1 VNVLFLTHSFPRHAG
16 DAAGSFILRLAS
28 ALAKEDVEVH
38 VVAPSA
44 RDLPPAEVMDGVTVE
59 RFRYAPRRLEKLA
72 YTGNMAHDVA
82 SSWRARLALVSFL
95 GSDFVTAVRARRS
108 FEPDVIHAHWWF
120 PSGVIG
126 TWLSRMSH
134 RPLVTT
140 LHGTDVRLARSV
152 AVSRPLFRHVLQH
165 SAAVTTVSTWLSREV
180 KRMVPAARPEVLPM
194 PAAIDSFAPRHDRQR
209 SRLLF
214 VGRLTPQKGVD
225 HLLRALSQM
234 RETAILDI
242 VGEGTAREDLRALA
256 RDLSLNGRVAWHGQL
271 SQEQLAGLYCAAS
284 ALVVPSIDEGLGLV
298 AVEALLCETP
308 VVGFR
313 SGGLTD
319 VIRDRS
325 TGILVEPGDSTALAR
340 VLDDV
345 IANPDRAAVLGKA
358 GRMHALSTFAPESVA
373 RNYARLYRRV
383 LAAKRE

>member
-1 VNVLFLTHSFPRHAG
+1 
-16 DAAGSFILRLAS
+16 
-28 ALAKEDVEVH
+28 
-38 VVAPSA
+38 
-44 RDLPPAEVMDGVTVE
+44 MDGVTVE

-72 YTGNMAHDVA
+72 YTGNMAQEVA